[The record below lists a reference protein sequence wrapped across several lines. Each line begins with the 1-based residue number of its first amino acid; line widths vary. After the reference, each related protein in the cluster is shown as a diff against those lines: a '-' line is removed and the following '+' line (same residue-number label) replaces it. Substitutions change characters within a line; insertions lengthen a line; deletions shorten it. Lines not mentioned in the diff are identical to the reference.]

1 MIKVEEKKVNFNG
14 EELVP
19 VIGEYQNGQTS
30 IELLDKDGMTYMTA
44 SVSIEHEMVE
54 VGKDDVII
62 KNYSENQGILQA
74 LYYAGIIE
82 EPHRAFTYN
91 YVTLYICKI
100 N

>member
-30 IELLDKDGMTYMTA
+30 IELLDKDGMIYMTA
-44 SVSIEHEMVE
+44 SVAIEHEMVK

-91 YVTLYICKI
+91 YATFYICKI